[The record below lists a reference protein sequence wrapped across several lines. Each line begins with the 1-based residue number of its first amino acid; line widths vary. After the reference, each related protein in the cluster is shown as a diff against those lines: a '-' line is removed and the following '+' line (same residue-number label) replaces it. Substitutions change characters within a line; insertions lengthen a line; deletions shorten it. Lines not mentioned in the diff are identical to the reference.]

1 MLLPEKK
8 YYEVEIIWKKT
19 EKRNRMVKKRNVKKN
34 G

>member
-19 EKRNRMVKKRNVKKN
+19 EKRKRMEKRET
-34 G
+34 